1 MWPGSA
7 WFLGLTVWAAFAQ
20 VTSTERLDSLES
32 YVQAYVPEDFVDQV
46 TKDGIPVQWKSI
58 KGKEYTNAG
67 KLFLSVDFQ
76 NVLLHFEPPRATPA
90 RTFFALF
97 FRSRVCSRVFRVEN
111 SALTHSLVEPLSFF
125 LCFSQKTVKLS
136 KVYEVFQGP
145 ASNIVGKAKKLMGSR
160 SFTLFTGKRQSAGTD
175 FVASDLENAKKISRV
190 LDGVVSFLRGKAKPI
205 DVGSDPL
212 KKYKTAEE
220 FVKAKKAFHD
230 ELRDED
236 KWLKE
241 KTDRLAAEAKAEKR
255 RLRKLREKQAR
266 DRDEG
271 EYNLRR
277 LMIKIDYAIRDGE
290 DTLPIA
296 QELAKA
302 CERSK
307 KSESGWHETSV
318 VYPNAV
324 QRAIDHG
331 APPYD
336 EEAEAERLRLD
347 RVRRYQDAVIQ
358 LDKVVA
364 GKVNV
369 THPQRIGITRLF
381 ANKTF
386 KDEVLATMMEGT

>member
-1 MWPGSA
+1 M
-7 WFLGLTVWAAFAQ
+7 
-20 VTSTERLDSLES
+20 
-32 YVQAYVPEDFVDQV
+32 
-46 TKDGIPVQWKSI
+46 
-58 KGKEYTNAG
+58 
-67 KLFLSVDFQ
+67 
-76 NVLLHFEPPRATPA
+76 
-90 RTFFALF
+90 
-97 FRSRVCSRVFRVEN
+97 
-111 SALTHSLVEPLSFF
+111 
-125 LCFSQKTVKLS
+125 
-136 KVYEVFQGP
+136 
-145 ASNIVGKAKKLMGSR
+145 GKAKKLMGPR
-160 SFTLFTGKRQSAGTD
+160 SFTLYTGKRQSAGTD
-175 FVASDLENAKKISRV
+175 FVASDLENAKKLSRV
-190 LDGVVSFLRGKAKPI
+190 LDGVVSYLRGKPKPI
-205 DVGSDPL
+205 EIDKDPL
-212 KKYKTAEE
+212 KKYKTEEE
-220 FVKAKKAFHD
+220 FVKAKKAFHE
-230 ELRDED
+230 ELRDDD

-290 DTLPIA
+290 DTFPIA

-336 EEAEAERLRLD
+336 EEAEVERLRLD
-347 RVRRYQDAVIQ
+347 KVRRYQDAVIQ
-358 LDKVVA
+358 LDKVLA

-369 THPQRIGITRLF
+369 THPQRIGINRLF

-386 KDEVLATMMEGT
+386 KDEVLATMMEGTFEDDCLFLG